1 MIDISGEN
9 VVLVG
14 ALLLFVAVIAGKVA
28 YRFGAPAL
36 LLFLGVGMLFGLNF
50 ISFRSVEMT
59 QFVGMIALC
68 IILFTGGM
76 DTKFS
81 EIKPIIGPGVV
92 LATAG
97 VVMTAFILASFVWL
111 VAPWLGIEMPFVLA
125 LLLAST
131 MSSTDS
137 ASVFS
142 ILRSKKQ
149 GLKQNLRPL
158 LELESGSNDPMAYMM
173 TILLISVVSHSSGS
187 VGMGM
192 SVVFFV
198 VQMIVGALSGYLIGR
213 LAVWTINRINL
224 ANHSLYSVL
233 LLAFIF
239 FSFAFTDLI
248 KGNGYLA
255 VYLSGLVV
263 GNYKLQQKRPLTV
276 FFDGFTWL
284 MQIVMFLTLG
294 LFVNSDELLEPRVLI
309 LGGLVG
315 AFMILVAR
323 PLTVFICMAPFRKF
337 TAKARLY
344 VSWVGLR
351 GAVPI
356 LFAIYPLMAHVENAG
371 LLFNVVFLGTII
383 SLLVQGT
390 TVSGMANLLGLAY
403 EERESAFS
411 VDMHQDM
418 KSALT
423 EVEVNETMLESGH
436 WLQSAVYTSMLD
448 FAASVHRMADLAGK
462 RPQLGCEYIT
472 AASLTG
478 MDLASGSVSIT
489 AAVAPDIFYKILGE
503 QTGLDIVD
511 EASLLPCVVSLARA
525 KRAYDKIK
533 SALDQVEA
541 TGYGIVM
548 PGIDELTL
556 EEPEIVRQGGQY
568 GVRLSASAP
577 SLHIMRANIHTELS
591 PTVGSEQQG
600 EELIKSLLAD
610 FETDPGKLWS
620 TNIFGKSLNEL
631 VSEGVQAK
639 LLHMPQELSL
649 IHI

>member
-158 LELESGSNDPMAYMM
+158 LELESGSNDPMAYML
-173 TILLISVVSHSSGS
+173 TILLIGVVTNSQG
-187 VGMGM
+187 GGGLGM
-192 SVVFFV
+192 SALYFV
-198 VQMIVGALSGYLIGR
+198 VQLVVGTLSGYLIGR
-213 LAVWTINRINL
+213 LAVWTINKINL

-239 FSFAFTDLI
+239 FAFAFTDLV

-255 VYLSGLVV
+255 VYLAGLVV
-263 GNYKLQQKRPLTV
+263 GNHKLAQKRSLTV

-436 WLQSAVYTSMLD
+436 MLKD
-448 FAASVHRMADLAGK
+448 ITLPENTLVMMVCRNGEYFVPQGKTELLLGDKLLVISDRSEELA
-462 RPQLGCEYIT
+462 T
-472 AASLTG
+472 T
-478 MDLASGSVSIT
+478 
-489 AAVAPDIFYKILGE
+489 YK
-503 QTGLDIVD
+503 D
-511 EASLLPCVVSLARA
+511 
-525 KRAYDKIK
+525 
-533 SALDQVEA
+533 
-541 TGYGIVM
+541 M
-548 PGIDELTL
+548 GIDD
-556 EEPEIVRQGGQY
+556 V
-568 GVRLSASAP
+568 
-577 SLHIMRANIHTELS
+577 M
-591 PTVGSEQQG
+591 
-600 EELIKSLLAD
+600 
-610 FETDPGKLWS
+610 KL
-620 TNIFGKSLNEL
+620 G
-631 VSEGVQAK
+631 
-639 LLHMPQELSL
+639 
-649 IHI
+649 